1 MPSKSRP
8 VRWRLRTRALDTGD
22 HSLIM
27 GILNVTPDSFSDG
40 GDYPDAAAAIAHGEK
55 MTAAGAD
62 IIDVGGES
70 TRPGAEPVSAGD
82 EIDRVVPVVAAL
94 AARGIV
100 VSVDTSKPAVAEAAL
115 AAGAEVI
122 NDVTAFGAPGMA
134 GVAAAAGAG
143 VVLMH
148 MRGTPRTMQEDP
160 RYDDVVAQVRD
171 YLVGRAAAAADAGI
185 DPDRICLDP
194 GIGFGKTAAHNL
206 LLLRRLGELVETGY
220 PILAGTSR
228 KSFLGALFPGSA
240 PADRDIA
247 TAATVALGVAHGAA
261 VFRVHNVP
269 AAVAAA
275 RTADA
280 IVRA

>member
-1 MPSKSRP
+1 
-8 VRWRLRTRALDTGD
+8 
-22 HSLIM
+22 M
-27 GILNVTPDSFSDG
+27 GVLNVTPDSFSDG
-40 GDYPDAAAAIAHGEK
+40 GDYLDPSVAIAHGEA
-55 MTAAGAD
+55 MATAGAD
-62 IIDVGGES
+62 LIDVGGES
-70 TRPGAEPVSAGD
+70 TRPGADPVAEAD
-82 EIDRVVPVVAAL
+82 EIDRILPVVSAL
-94 AARGIV
+94 AARGLA

-122 NDVTAFGAPGMA
+122 NDVTAFGTPGMA
-134 GVAAAAGAG
+134 ATAAAAGAG

-148 MRGTPRTMQEDP
+148 MRGTPRTMQVDP
-160 RYDDVVAQVRD
+160 RYDNVVGDVCD
-171 YLVGRAAAAADAGI
+171 FLLGRAAMAAEAGV

-194 GIGFGKTAAHNL
+194 GIGFGKTSAHNL
-206 LLLRRLGELVETGY
+206 LLLRNLGTFAATGY

-228 KSFLGALFPGSA
+228 KSFLGTLFPGSL
-240 PADRDIA
+240 PSGRDTA
-247 TAATVALGVAHGAA
+247 TAATVALGVAAGAA